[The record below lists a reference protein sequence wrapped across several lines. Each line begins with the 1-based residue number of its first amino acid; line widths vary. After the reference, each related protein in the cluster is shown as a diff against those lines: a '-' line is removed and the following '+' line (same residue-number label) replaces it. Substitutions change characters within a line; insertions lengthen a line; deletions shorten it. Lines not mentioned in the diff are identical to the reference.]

1 MRSDQ
6 AIWREDEMSTPHAR
20 ADDDLVSTL
29 RGVLWPITLDSVPTG
44 VPEAVIV
51 EAGEAAGG
59 GAVCAPGDL
68 LLVVGVSDP
77 AAMAEP
83 VVAAAARAR
92 ASGVVVRAAPG
103 AEESFAAA
111 GRRHRVAV
119 LGVRADVSWTQLTR
133 LIRGAAEHQAVAAAG
148 DPLQPGNLF
157 GFANLVADHVG
168 GPTTIEDARSNV
180 LAYSAHDHGVDTAR
194 QQTIL
199 GRRVPGDWVERL
211 ERDGAFRRIRDSDGV
226 VRVEYPDE
234 PGFRSRLAVAV
245 RAGGDLLGTIW
256 VSESD
261 RPLDTRAEAALAEVA
276 RLAPLHLLRYHALE
290 EIQRRRDEEILQRAL
305 AGDIADPGTVATLG
319 ITAQAYSSV
328 VALAMS
334 AGHRRDAG
342 DGDGDGTLADVARTL
357 HAVRLY
363 GSSGRPPLT
372 PTAIGGRVYVLV
384 PEPKA
389 DGARGRRV
397 AHDLVTRACAG
408 LARPVRAAVGS
419 TGRGLGHLRVSRD
432 DADRVLR
439 VMRDGDDPVA
449 HVDDVTG
456 RLTLMRLADLA
467 SGEPGL
473 LTGRASRLADYD
485 RTHHSDHVA
494 TLRAFLDANGD
505 VRRAAQAL
513 LVHPNTRRYRLARL
527 REAAGLDLN
536 DPDERLVAHL
546 QLRLMDDW
554 GPVL

>member
-1 MRSDQ
+1 
-6 AIWREDEMSTPHAR
+6 MSAGRPG
-20 ADDDLVSTL
+20 DLVTTL
-29 RGVLWPITLDSVPTG
+29 RGVLWPVTPDRLPAG
-44 VPEAVIV
+44 VQEAVIV
-51 EAGEAAGG
+51 EAPDAAAAGV
-59 GAVCAPGDL
+59 VCAPGDL

-77 AAMAEP
+77 GAMAEP

-92 ASGVVVRAAPG
+92 ASGVVVRAG
-103 AEESFAAA
+103 GEEAFGAA
-111 GRRHRVAV
+111 GRRHGVAV

-133 LIRGAAEHQAVAAAG
+133 LIRGAVEHPPAAAG
-148 DPLQPGNLF
+148 DDPLQPGNLS
-157 GFANLVADHVG
+157 GFANLVAGHVG

-211 ERDGAFRRIRDSDGV
+211 ERDGVFGRIRESDGV
-226 VRVEYPDE
+226 VRIDYPDE
-234 PGFRSRLAVAV
+234 PGFRRRLAVAV

-256 VSESD
+256 VSECD
-261 RPLDTRAEAALAEVA
+261 QPLDARAEAALAEVA

-305 AGDIADPGTVATLG
+305 AGDIADPGTAATLG

-328 VALAMS
+328 VALSM
-334 AGHRRDAG
+334 G
-342 DGDGDGTLADVARTL
+342 DVARML

-363 GSSGRPPLT
+363 CASGRPQLT
-372 PTAIGGRVYVLV
+372 ATMAGGRIYVLA

-389 DGARGRRV
+389 DGSRGRRV
-397 AHDLVTRACAG
+397 AHDLATRLG
-408 LARPVRAAVGS
+408 VPVRAAVGS
-419 TGRGLGHLRVSRD
+419 TGRGLGHLRVSRGE
-432 DADRVLR
+432 ADRVLR
-439 VMRDGDDPVA
+439 VMRDGDHPVA
-449 HVDDVTG
+449 HVDDMAG

-467 SGEPGL
+467 SGEPDL
-473 LTGRASRLADYD
+473 LRGRASRLADYD
-485 RTHHSDHVA
+485 RKHGSDHVA

-513 LVHPNTRRYRLARL
+513 LVHPNTLRYRLARL
-527 REAAGLDLN
+527 QEAVGLDLD

-546 QLRLMDDW
+546 QLRLMDSE
-554 GPVL
+554 GNG

>member
-1 MRSDQ
+1 
-6 AIWREDEMSTPHAR
+6 MSTPNAHV
-20 ADDDLVSTL
+20 DDLVKTL
-29 RGVLWPITLDSVPTG
+29 RGVLWPITTDSLPTG
-44 VPEAVIV
+44 VQDAVIL

-68 LLVVGVSDP
+68 LLIVGVSDP

-83 VVAAAARAR
+83 VVAAASRAR

-103 AEESFAAA
+103 AEEAFGAA

-119 LGVRADVSWTQLTR
+119 LGMRADVSWTQLTR
-133 LIRGAAEHQAVAAAG
+133 LIRGTVEHPPTVAAD

-180 LAYSAHDHGVDTAR
+180 LAYSAHGHGVDRAR
-194 QQTIL
+194 EQTIL

-211 ERDGAFRRIRDSDGV
+211 QRDGAFRRIHDSEGV

-234 PGFRSRLAVAV
+234 PGFRNRLAVAV

-261 RPLDTRAEAALAEVA
+261 RALDTRAEAALAEVA

-290 EIQRRRDEEILQRAL
+290 EIQRHRDEEILQRAL
-305 AGDIADPGTVATLG
+305 AGDIADPGTVAALG
-319 ITAQAYSSV
+319 ITAQAHSSV
-328 VALAMS
+328 IALSVS
-334 AGHRRDAG
+334 ACPPADAG
-342 DGDGDGTLADVARTL
+342 GGDRAAAHVARTL

-363 GSSGRPPLT
+363 CASGRPQLT
-372 PTAIGGRVYVLV
+372 ATTIGGRIYVLV
-384 PEPKA
+384 PDPKA
-389 DGARGRRV
+389 DGSRGRRI
-397 AHDLVTRACAG
+397 AHDLVTRVCAG
-408 LARPVRAAVGS
+408 LPVPVRAAIGS
-419 TGRGLGHLRVSRD
+419 TGRGLGHLRVSCD
-432 DADRVLR
+432 EADRVLR

-449 HVDDVTG
+449 HVDDMTG
-456 RLTLMRLADLA
+456 RLTLIRLADLA
-467 SGEPGL
+467 SGEPDL
-473 LTGRASRLADYD
+473 LRGRASRLADYD
-485 RTHHSDHVA
+485 REHRSDHVA

-513 LVHPNTRRYRLARL
+513 LVHPNTLRYRLARL
-527 REAAGLDLN
+527 QEAVGLDLD

-546 QLRLMDDW
+546 QLRLMDE
-554 GPVL
+554 